1 MHSGDGKMATIG
13 VLSLQGAVTEHLA
26 CLNQLEIVRGVAVK
40 TRPPLEK
47 VDALIIPGG
56 ESTAIGKL
64 LKEYDLIAPLQERI
78 KGGMPVWGTCAGMI
92 LLANRIVNQDTTY
105 LNVLDVAVRRNAYG
119 SQLDSFQAQ
128 AVVEKVSPEPFPLV
142 FIRAPYIEQVGPE
155 VEVLLCLDGHI
166 VAVQQQHILATAFHP
181 ELTGD
186 LRFHRFFVNM
196 LNEVA

>member
-26 CLNQLEIVRGVAVK
+26 CLNQLENVRGVAVK

-155 VEVLLCLDGHI
+155 VEVLLCLHGHI

-196 LNEVA
+196 LNEAA

>member
-1 MHSGDGKMATIG
+1 MATIG

-26 CLNQLEIVRGVAVK
+26 CLNQLENVRGVAVK

-155 VEVLLCLDGHI
+155 VEVLLCLHGHI

-196 LNEVA
+196 LNEAA

>member
-1 MHSGDGKMATIG
+1 MYGCGGQNQATAG
-13 VLSLQGAVTEHLA
+13 
-26 CLNQLEIVRGVAVK
+26 
-40 TRPPLEK
+40 K

-155 VEVLLCLDGHI
+155 VEVLLCLHGHI

-196 LNEVA
+196 LNEAA

>member
-26 CLNQLEIVRGVAVK
+26 CLNQLENVRGVAVK

-92 LLANRIVNQDTTY
+92 LLANR
-105 LNVLDVAVRRNAYG
+105 
-119 SQLDSFQAQ
+119 S
-128 AVVEKVSPEPFPLV
+128 
-142 FIRAPYIEQVGPE
+142 
-155 VEVLLCLDGHI
+155 
-166 VAVQQQHILATAFHP
+166 
-181 ELTGD
+181 
-186 LRFHRFFVNM
+186 
-196 LNEVA
+196 